1 VDPVACDGG
10 GELTRLLR
18 EQAYGF
24 ASCRAGGGGWASPE
38 PSELLGRFRRAA
50 ELGWAGLLTA
60 PEHGGEGAGWPEAA
74 VVIEETAAGEPPLAA
89 MLISHLSCCRGVAL
103 WGRAERLGELL
114 SPLARGERLG
124 AVGLT
129 EPEVGTDLAEPRA
142 ALSQREGAL
151 VVNGNKC
158 FVANA
163 SQEPFELLTLAR
175 GEGGTAALLLPSEA
189 PGLHVAHRY
198 LFSGWEGLP
207 NHALVLQD
215 CVVPEGRLLRERLG
229 RGELLELLDGAWLLA
244 AALAAGMGRACLE
257 EASAY
262 ARERRQG
269 GRRLAEHQSVAF
281 RLADMATGL
290 EVLRTSLYPAAHR
303 LQRGEDIHAEICML
317 KLYAAGWAEEA
328 ASSAVEICGGF
339 GYTLDSRVSALW
351 RASKGLK
358 LLWGTRELARLELA
372 RCLGLSQ

>member
-1 VDPVACDGG
+1 MGMDFAACEDG

-18 EQAYGF
+18 EQAGGF
-24 ASCRAGGGGWASPE
+24 ASCRAGGGGWAP
-38 PSELLGRFRRAA
+38 PGPGELLDRFRQAA

-60 PEHGGEGAGWPEAA
+60 PEHGGEGAGWPEAV
-74 VVIEETAAGEPPLAA
+74 VVIEEAAAGEPPLAA
-89 MLISHLSCCRGVAL
+89 MLLSHLSCCRGVAL
-103 WGRAERLGELL
+103 WGQAEWLGELL
-114 SPLARGERLG
+114 PPLARGERLG

-129 EPEVGTDLAEPRA
+129 EPEVGTDFAEPRA
-142 ALSQREGAL
+142 VLCRREGAL

-158 FVANA
+158 FVTNA
-163 SQEPFELLTLAR
+163 SQEPFELLTLAQ

-215 CVVPEGRLLRERLG
+215 CGVPEGRLLREGLG
-229 RGELLELLDGAWLLA
+229 RGELIELLDGSWILV
-244 AALAAGMGRACLE
+244 AALAAGMSRACLE

-269 GRRLAEHQSVAF
+269 GRRLVEHQSLAF
-281 RLADMATGL
+281 RLADMAMGL
-290 EVLRTSLYPAAHR
+290 EILRTSLYPAARR

-317 KLYAAGWAEEA
+317 KLYATGWAEEA

-339 GYTLDSRVSALW
+339 GYTLESRVSALW
-351 RASKGLK
+351 RASKGLR
-358 LLWGTRELARLELA
+358 LLWGTRELTRLELA
-372 RCLGLSQ
+372 RCLGL